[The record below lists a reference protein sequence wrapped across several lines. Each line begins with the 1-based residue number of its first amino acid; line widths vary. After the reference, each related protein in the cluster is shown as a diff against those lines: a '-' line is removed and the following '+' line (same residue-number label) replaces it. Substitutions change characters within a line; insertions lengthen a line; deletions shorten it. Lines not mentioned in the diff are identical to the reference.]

1 MEEEPWRIEHVN
13 RHTEHQIMI

>member
-1 MEEEPWRIEHVN
+1 MEEEPWRIEYVN